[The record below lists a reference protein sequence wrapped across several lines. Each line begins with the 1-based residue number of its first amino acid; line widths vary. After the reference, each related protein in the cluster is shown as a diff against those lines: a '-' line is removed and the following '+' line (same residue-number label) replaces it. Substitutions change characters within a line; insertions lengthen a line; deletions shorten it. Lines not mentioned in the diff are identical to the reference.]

1 MSHAEIQKLEK
12 IVESDPRNVKALVDL
27 ARYLQDA
34 DPTNAK
40 ISKYLKNAHEI
51 DKSNPY
57 TLFTMGCYY
66 SKRHT
71 FKPAVK
77 YFLETLKHQPKHP
90 GAAYNLGVC
99 YDSLGDYNKSV
110 EFYSLSLTLDPSKLQ
125 AKANKAVALDKQ
137 GKLAEARELFEEVL
151 AEEENSITLNNFAVC
166 LKKLHE
172 GELALKYFKQ
182 ACEMS
187 PEYSVAHYNLAIYL
201 AENNEVEKS
210 LEYYKKTLKLD
221 KSHVFGCLASAN
233 LLESQEK
240 FYSALKV
247 YEVILETIP
256 DLKAV
261 PEKITLI
268 KQRLADIKTLNVKDQ
283 PLPGK
288 AHAAQQ
294 PSQLSQD
301 FLAWSEN
308 DCLDVLIQDSTS
320 LPGHLRLALLLADRG
335 DYVKAKQHLNQVL
348 VLGPDFHPELVY
360 DKLGEIYFK
369 KEQDFNRAKE
379 AFVKAAQAAQAAQ
392 AGQACAEAWIKCGKC
407 AEKLKSFKEACGFYH
422 KALEVDSKAISAL
435 FRLGWTLVKMG
446 QREEGIEKVEK
457 AYKMDPTNPV
467 ILTKY
472 AEILVKDGQALDKAL
487 KLLLDSLSLKPDLPD
502 THSSLGKCYGKLGR
516 DDEAIAALETALSF
530 PKVQLSAYFHLGN
543 LYEKRDKGKAIS
555 LYKQCL
561 SLEKTYM
568 PALIHL
574 ATLMANSGDTSK
586 AKKYFREVLQLDA
599 ENVTA
604 HFSLGK
610 IHQSSS
616 ENFDDAVRHF
626 EIVISL
632 DKSHYKACCQ
642 LGILYMDKAD
652 HKRALEY
659 LLQSI
664 EINQKYPLSR
674 ISIANVYLDKGNLK
688 DSIKHFKEALKL
700 SPDDIQALVGL
711 GNAYFKLKKPGESI
725 KLYQK
730 ALNIDPTLSETH
742 FNLGNSYYLKQETDH
757 AIECYRRSLEL
768 NPYKAETHY
777 NLANALTI
785 KNNFTEAIQEFKLSV
800 KLDPSNPD
808 AHYNMGNAFYFI
820 DEYNDAIK
828 EYKEAIQLGLKSP
841 EGYFN
846 LGLVYLRLE
855 KYDQALEG
863 FRSSHE
869 IESNNYEILYYL
881 ALTHY
886 KLGNPGEAK
895 ENAHRCLELKPDY
908 DKVKELLQKV
918 N

>member
-1 MSHAEIQKLEK
+1 MSHGEIQKLEK
-12 IVESDPRNVKALVDL
+12 IVENEPKNVKALVDL
-27 ARYLQDA
+27 ARSLQEL
-34 DPTNAK
+34 DPTNGK
-40 ISKYLKNAHEI
+40 ISKHLKNALEI

-77 YFLETLKHQPKHP
+77 YFLETLKYQPKHP

-99 YDSLGDYNKSV
+99 YDSLGDYIKSV
-110 EFYSLSLTLDPSKLQ
+110 EFYTLSLSLDPSKLQ
-125 AKANKAVALDKQ
+125 AKANKAVALEKQ
-137 GKLAEARELFEEVL
+137 GKLAEARDLFEEVL
-151 AEEENSITLNNFAVC
+151 SEEENSITLNNYAVC

-261 PEKITLI
+261 PEKITLL
-268 KQRLADIKTLNVKDQ
+268 KQRLADIKTLHIKDK
-283 PLPGK
+283 PSPGK
-288 AHAAQQ
+288 VQESQ
-294 PSQLSQD
+294 PDSEN
-301 FLAWSEN
+301 FLNWTEN
-308 DCLDVLIQDSTS
+308 DCLDVLMQDSSS
-320 LPGHLRLALLLADRG
+320 LPGHLRLALILADRG
-335 DYVKAKQHLNQVL
+335 DYIKAKQHLNQVL
-348 VLGPDFHPELVY
+348 VLGPDFYPELVY

-379 AFVKAAQAAQAAQ
+379 AFLKAALAQAS
-392 AGQACAEAWIKCGKC
+392 AEAWIKCGKC
-407 AEKLKSFKEACGFYH
+407 AEKMKNLKEACGFYY
-422 KALEVDSKAISAL
+422 KALDVDSKAISAL

-446 QREEGIEKVEK
+446 QRDEGIEKVEK
-457 AYKMDPTNPV
+457 AYKVDPNNPV

-472 AEILVKDGQALDKAL
+472 GEILVRDGQMLDKAL
-487 KLLLDSLSLKPDLPD
+487 KLLLDSLKIKDDLPD
-502 THSSLGKCYGKLGR
+502 THTSLGKCYEKLGR
-516 DDEAIAALETALSF
+516 DDEAIAALETAISF
-530 PKVQLSAYFHLGN
+530 PKVQISAYFHLGN
-543 LYEKRDKGKAIS
+543 LYEKRDRSKAIS

-561 SLEKTYM
+561 SIEKTYM

-574 ATLMANSGDTSK
+574 ATLMANSGETSK

-642 LGILYMDKAD
+642 LGILYMDKGD

-664 EINQKYPLSR
+664 DINPKYSLSR

-688 DSIKHFKEALKL
+688 DCIKHFKEALKL

-730 ALNIDPTLSETH
+730 ALNIDPTLAETH
-742 FNLGNSYYLKQETDH
+742 FNLGNSYYLKQETDQ

-768 NPYKAETHY
+768 NPNKAETHY

-785 KNNFTEAIQEFKLSV
+785 KNNFQEAIQEFKISI
-800 KLDPSNPD
+800 KLDPANPD

-855 KYDQALEG
+855 KFDLALEG
-863 FRSSHE
+863 FKSSHE

-881 ALTHY
+881 ALTYH
-886 KLGNPGEAK
+886 KLGNPAEAK
-895 ENAHRCLELKPDY
+895 TNVHRCLELKPDY
-908 DKVKELLQKV
+908 DKGKDLLQKI